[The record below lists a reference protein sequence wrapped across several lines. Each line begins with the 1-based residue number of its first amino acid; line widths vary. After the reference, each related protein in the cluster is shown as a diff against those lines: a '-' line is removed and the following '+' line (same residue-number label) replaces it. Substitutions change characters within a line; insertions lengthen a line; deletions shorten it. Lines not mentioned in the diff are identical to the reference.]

1 MLSTWIST
9 WLVRFRIGVARPWAA
24 AVNRLSGWPP
34 FTIAL
39 LTTSASGSNRSLSL
53 SAFCSALATADL
65 SVLAI
70 CLAAS
75 FLLNLRIAYASFTS
89 LPRMRSITS
98 RIFRGDW
105 RTSR

>member
-1 MLSTWIST
+1 
-9 WLVRFRIGVARPWAA
+9 
-24 AVNRLSGWPP
+24 VNRLSGWPP

-39 LTTSASGSNRSLSL
+39 VTTRASGSNRSFSL

-75 FLLNLRIAYASFTS
+75 FLLNLRIA
-89 LPRMRSITS
+89 
-98 RIFRGDW
+98 
-105 RTSR
+105 

>member
-1 MLSTWIST
+1 M
-9 WLVRFRIGVARPWAA
+9 IGVARPCAA

-39 LTTSASGSNRSLSL
+39 VTTSASGSNRSLSF